1 MRRRVLCLL
10 MMCLGACSG
19 VPQIAHT
26 PAAPLPPQPGAA
38 PGDAERQAEAQELEQ
53 AEAKCAT
60 SGQHAVAQR
69 TAGGTQYTCVPRGE
83 TPPPAPTPNP

>member
-1 MRRRVLCLL
+1 MRLPALCCL
-10 MMCLGACSG
+10 MVWLEACSG
-19 VPQIAHT
+19 APQIVHT

-38 PGDAERQAEAQELEQ
+38 PADAQRQAEAQELEE

-60 SGQHAVAQR
+60 TGQHAVAQR